1 MDFLEVSKRSIKRN
15 MKDYFLYFIS
25 LVGSIIIYFTF
36 VSIKRNESVVALLK
50 ESDKVE
56 TTFTFAQ
63 ILLIIFLTIFIF
75 YCNSFFLRKKK
86 KEIALYS
93 LLGIRKEE
101 IAKLLFYEHY

>member
-15 MKDYFLYFIS
+15 IKDYFLYFIS

-63 ILLIIFLTIFIF
+63 VLLIIFLTIFIF

-86 KEIALYS
+86 K
-93 LLGIRKEE
+93 
-101 IAKLLFYEHY
+101 KLRYIVY